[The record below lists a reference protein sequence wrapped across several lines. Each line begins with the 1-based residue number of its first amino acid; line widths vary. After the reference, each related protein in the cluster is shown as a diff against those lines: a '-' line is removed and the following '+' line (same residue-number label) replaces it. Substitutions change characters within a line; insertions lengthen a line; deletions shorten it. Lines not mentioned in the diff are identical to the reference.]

1 MQNKEIADRLF
12 LAEIT
17 IKKHLSNIYKN
28 LKVKNRFEL
37 LRTLRGSEY

>member
-12 LAEIT
+12 LAEVT
-17 IKKHLSNIYKN
+17 IQKHLSNIYKK

-37 LRTLRGSEY
+37 LRTLIERK